1 MAAMTWKNTRF
12 ELLDPRTL
20 LTDRNSRTIVDIEHD
35 NPELFRSVREHGVA
49 IPVIANPT
57 PEGGIRVRDGHS
69 RTIIACSLV
78 EKFPVIPVLVTESED
93 VAEWEVLRDHWLAN
107 EVRAGY
113 TTADRIRLFEQLSLF
128 GLSTEEI
135 ATQLS
140 VETEVVSSGL
150 KARRS
155 TAVTATLAE
164 FPQLSLDQAAGL
176 ADFEDDSEAYD
187 DLMGTLSTE
196 PEAFDNALAEWR
208 LERELRAARE
218 QLSRE
223 LEASGVVVVGDT
235 LPTGARRL
243 DRLHRSREDRT
254 PLDEDP
260 AAHSSCPGHA
270 AMVTTNNVEGV
281 ATAVFVCRDWVGH
294 GHVDCWSP
302 SGTGVV
308 KEEWTPEK
316 RAERARVVRNN
327 KAWRAAETV
336 RRRKLAELLQR
347 KTPPRLAAQF
357 LAQSLA
363 TGGHE
368 IRRGM
373 ETQHR
378 FARTLLGLK
387 EPKRDKP
394 DPLLA
399 GLGKANANQATMVSL
414 AVVLAAFEASTS
426 VDTWRNPTREQ
437 KRYFAALADWGIRLH
452 WVERLVND
460 PSADADVGTD
470 TELDAETGPD
480 TDTEPVEDLK
490 QAS

>member
-20 LTDRNSRTIVDIEHD
+20 LTDRNSRTIVDIEQD
-35 NPELFRSVREHGVA
+35 NPDLYRSVREHGVS

-69 RTIIACSLV
+69 RTIIARSMV

-93 VAEWEVLRDHWLAN
+93 VAEWQVLRDHWLAN
-107 EVRAGY
+107 EVRSGY
-113 TTADRIRLFEQLSLF
+113 TTADRIKLFEQLTLF
-128 GLSTEEI
+128 GLSTEDI

-140 VETEVVSSGL
+140 IVPEVVEAGL

-155 TAVTATLAE
+155 KAVTATLSE
-164 FPQLSLDQAAGL
+164 LPQLSLEQAAGL
-176 ADFEDDSEAYD
+176 ADFEDEPDAYD
-187 DLMGTLSTE
+187 ELMTILSAE
-196 PEAFDNALAEWR
+196 PEAFDNELAEWR
-208 LERELRAARE
+208 LRLELREACE

-223 LEASGVVVVGDT
+223 LKASGVVVVGEV
-235 LPTGARRL
+235 LPVGARRL

-254 PLDEDP
+254 PLNDDP

-270 AMVTTNNVEGV
+270 AIVTSNNVEGV
-281 ATAVFVCRDWVGH
+281 ATPVFVCRDWEQH
-294 GHVDCWSP
+294 GHVDSWSP
-302 SGTGVV
+302 TGTGLV

-316 RAERARVVRNN
+316 SAERARVVRNN

-357 LAQSLA
+357 LAHSLT

-368 IRRGM
+368 LRRGM

-394 DPLLA
+394 DPLVA
-399 GLGKANANQATMVSL
+399 GLGKANVNQATMVSL

-426 VDTWRNPTREQ
+426 VETWRNPTREQ

-470 TELDAETGPD
+470 TELDADIG
-480 TDTEPVEDLK
+480 PVEDLK

>member
-1 MAAMTWKNTRF
+1 MAAMTWKNARF

-20 LTDRNSRTIVDIEHD
+20 LTDRNSRTIVDIKQD
-35 NPELFRSVREHGVA
+35 NPDLYRSVHEHGVS

-69 RTIIACSLV
+69 RTIIACSLI
-78 EKFPVIPVLVTESED
+78 EKYPVIPVLVTESED

-107 EVRAGY
+107 EVRSGY
-113 TTADRIRLFEQLSLF
+113 TTSDRIKLFEQMTLF

-140 VETEVVSSGL
+140 IEAKVVEAGL

-155 TAVTATLAE
+155 KAVAATLTE
-164 FPQLSLDQAAGL
+164 FPQLSLEQAAGL
-176 ADFEDDSEAYD
+176 ADFEDDTEAYEK
-187 DLMGTLSTE
+187 LTTTLSTE
-196 PEAFDNALAEWR
+196 PEAFDHELAEWQM
-208 LERELRAARE
+208 ERELREARDR
-218 QLSRE
+218 LSRE
-223 LEASGVVVVGDT
+223 LEASGVTVVGEA
-235 LPTGARRL
+235 LPAGARRL
-243 DRLHRSREDRT
+243 DRLHRSREERT
-254 PLDEDP
+254 LLGEDP

-281 ATAVFVCRDWVGH
+281 ATAVFVCRDWERH
-294 GHVDCWSP
+294 GHVDSWSP
-302 SGTGVV
+302 SGTGAV
-308 KEEWTPEK
+308 KEEWTQEK

-336 RRRKLAELLQR
+336 RRKKLAELLQR

-357 LAQSLA
+357 LAHSLA

-373 ETQHR
+373 EAQHR
-378 FARTLLGLK
+378 FACTLLGLK
-387 EPKRDKP
+387 EPKFGKP
-394 DPLLA
+394 NPLVV
-399 GLGKANANQATMVSL
+399 GLGKANANQATMTSL
-414 AVVLAAFEASTS
+414 AVVLAAFEASTG
-426 VDTWRNPTREQ
+426 VDTWRNPTPEQ
-437 KRYFAALADWGIRLH
+437 KRYFAALADWGLRLH

-460 PSADADVGTD
+460 PTADAHVGTD
-470 TELDAETGPD
+470 TELDAD
-480 TDTEPVEDLK
+480 TRPVEDLK

>member
-20 LTDRNSRTIVDIEHD
+20 LTDRNSRTIVDIRKD
-35 NPELFRSVREHGVA
+35 NPELYRSVREHGVS

-107 EVRAGY
+107 EVRSGY
-113 TTADRIRLFEQLSLF
+113 TTADRIKLFEQMTLF
-128 GLSTEEI
+128 GLSTEDI

-140 VETEVVSSGL
+140 VGPDVVEAGL
-150 KARRS
+150 KVRRS
-155 TAVTATLAE
+155 KAVAATLTD
-164 FPQLSLDQAAGL
+164 FPQLSLEQAAGL
-176 ADFEDDSEAYD
+176 ADFEDDIEAYEE
-187 DLMGTLSTE
+187 LMTTLKAE
-196 PEAFDNALAEWR
+196 PEAFDHELAEWQ
-208 LERELRAARE
+208 LERRLREARA
-218 QLSRE
+218 QLSRD
-223 LEASGVVVVGDT
+223 LEASGVVVVKEA
-235 LPTGARRL
+235 LPAGARRL

-254 PLDEDP
+254 LLSDDP
-260 AAHSSCPGHA
+260 AAHSSCPGHG

-281 ATAVFVCRDWVGH
+281 ATAVYVCRDWERQ
-294 GHVDCWSP
+294 GHVDSWSP

-336 RRRKLAELLQR
+336 RRKKLAELLQR

-357 LAQSLA
+357 IAHSLA

-373 ETQHR
+373 EVQHR
-378 FARTLLGLK
+378 FACTLLGLK
-387 EPKRDKP
+387 EPRHGKP
-394 DPLLA
+394 NPLVT
-399 GLGKANANQATMVSL
+399 GLGKANANQATMISL

-426 VDTWRNPTREQ
+426 VDTWRNATPEQ
-437 KRYFAALADWGIRLH
+437 QRYFAALADWGIRLH

-460 PSADADVGTD
+460 PAADAHVGTD
-470 TELDAETGPD
+470 TELAAADAS
-480 TDTEPVEDLK
+480 PVEDLK